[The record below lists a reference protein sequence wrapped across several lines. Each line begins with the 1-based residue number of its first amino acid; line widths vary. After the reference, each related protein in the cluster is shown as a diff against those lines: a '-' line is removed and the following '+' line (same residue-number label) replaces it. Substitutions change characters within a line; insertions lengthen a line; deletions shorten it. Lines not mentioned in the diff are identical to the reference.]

1 MHEPPPDNVDEPLG
15 LIDGLLK
22 GLAAVT
28 TQSIA
33 ADLRAIRAHQDCM
46 EARTDAKLRLAE
58 LAATLRNGTR
68 LLTPSLLT
76 DYRTRE
82 ATKQAQTLTSAL
94 LRRLSTC
101 PPESGPATES
111 LPKSWSAELTVGG
124 DADKVCRQ
132 QITATILL
140 SWSQPTAQP
149 LPQSPAELAR
159 FGQPA
164 YDLAKGCALTVIR
177 AAFQLARS
185 DADIAALAEVTEAI
199 HRAWRPTASSDLSV
213 LVRTMCSRPA
223 IRQGSL
229 ENAADQLAA
238 DYLQQSTVPGDA
250 WERLGAALVNAY
262 PTLTQLAASASA
274 DSGAPTDSARPGPCC
289 SRSVGNVPQLSG
301 DLSRACRRL
310 ARRTDHGM
318 EAIRSRHDAARDAPG
333 RRRDRA
339 RPRTRAG

>member
-164 YDLAKGCALTVIR
+164 YDLAKD
-177 AAFQLARS
+177 ARS
-185 DADIAALAEVTEAI
+185 PSSGRHSSWHVRMLTSP
-199 HRAWRPTASSDLSV
+199 RWRKSPK
-213 LVRTMCSRPA
+213 
-223 IRQGSL
+223 
-229 ENAADQLAA
+229 
-238 DYLQQSTVPGDA
+238 QSTGRGD
-250 WERLGAALVNAY
+250 
-262 PTLTQLAASASA
+262 
-274 DSGAPTDSARPGPCC
+274 
-289 SRSVGNVPQLSG
+289 
-301 DLSRACRRL
+301 
-310 ARRTDHGM
+310 
-318 EAIRSRHDAARDAPG
+318 
-333 RRRDRA
+333 
-339 RPRTRAG
+339 RPRHPISVC